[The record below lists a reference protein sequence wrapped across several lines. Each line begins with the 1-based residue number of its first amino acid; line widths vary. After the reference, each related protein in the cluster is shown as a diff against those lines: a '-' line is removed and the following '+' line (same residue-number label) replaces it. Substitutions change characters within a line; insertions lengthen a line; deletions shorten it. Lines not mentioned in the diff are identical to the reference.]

1 MFTAYQSLVGNEPPL
16 VNAAPVVKLMFPYFV
31 LSAELTVGVVMLTL
45 GGLTF
50 PTENKT
56 SLFAVSSVIWNCATI
71 CAIPLFVYRHRQ
83 VATVQCS
90 PNVITGA
97 MVVA

>member
-1 MFTAYQSLVGNEPPL
+1 MNT
-16 VNAAPVVKLMFPYFV
+16 APVVKFKFPYFV
-31 LSAELTVGVVMLTL
+31 LSAELTIGAVILTL

-50 PTENKT
+50 PTENKV
-56 SLFAVSSVIWNCATI
+56 SLFAVSSVTWNCATI
-71 CAIPLFVYRHRQ
+71 CAIPLFVYLHRQ

-90 PNVITGA
+90 PNVITGV